1 MEYKVKIRLV
11 CLTLVFAVLLGL
23 YSYRLFDLQVLHPA
37 KRDNNIN
44 TFTYYTRVTA
54 ARGEILDRNGNVLVG
69 NRASYNLIL
78 NNYALFNSDDPNESL
93 RQLVDLCRKRGV
105 EYTDHLPVTHTKPYE
120 YTTEEFSSTW
130 NSYFREFL
138 SQYGWDSDISAAQLI
153 KLMRQ
158 RFRIPDDWAE
168 QEVRDVLGLRY
179 ELDLRYYAAL
189 DYYTLISD
197 VDDEDRS
204 AIMELGVPGLTV
216 ETGTVREYRT
226 QYAAHI
232 LGRIGLMNPE
242 EYEVFK
248 DQGYAMDAYVG
259 KDGLEKAFESE
270 LHGTDGRRVTTVDEG
285 GNIVSQYYS
294 VQPEAGSN
302 IELSIDIDLQLA
314 AEEALEKLI
323 LDLRE
328 NGINAKGEG
337 KDAKG
342 GACVVMDVNTGEILA
357 CASYPT
363 FNIATYSDDFDD
375 LLEDPYAPL
384 YNRALQATYPP
395 GSTFKMATTIAA
407 IDSGTISKYYAVEDK
422 GIYTYY
428 DDYQPKCLYY
438 TNTNGKYTHGII
450 TVMQAL
456 AVSCNYY
463 FYEVGRMTGWRN
475 IDAVAKSLGLG
486 EDSGCELYEETG
498 YRANPETKEMLYGG
512 TDLAVFTGGDTI
524 AMAIGQSENR
534 FTPLQLAVYT
544 SALANRGTRYKATF
558 LKRVISADYETLVK
572 ENKPVVL
579 DQLDISD
586 DAYSAY
592 TEGMRMAVTSTSGTA
607 HNVFGDYDIAVCAK
621 TGTAE
626 HGSAGS
632 DNASYVCFA
641 PANDPKIAVVIY
653 VERGAQGGNL
663 GNVAKSVFDVY
674 FSTESRN
681 DTVVAENVVH

>member
-1 MEYKVKIRLV
+1 MEYKTKVRLIS
-11 CLTLVFAVLLGL
+11 LFLVFALLLGA
-23 YSYRLFDLQVLHPA
+23 YGYRLFDLQVIHA
-37 KRDNNIN
+37 RQGEITAN

-78 NNYALFNSDDPNESL
+78 NNYALFNSSDPNESL
-93 RQLVDLCRKRGV
+93 RQLVSLCRKLDV
-105 EYTDHLPVTHTKPYE
+105 KYIDHLPITQSKPYE
-120 YTTEEFSSTW
+120 YITEEFSSTW
-130 NSYFREFL
+130 NGYFRDFL
-138 SQYGWDSDISAAQLI
+138 SQYGWDADMSAAQII
-153 KLMRQ
+153 KLMRT
-158 RFRIPDDWAE
+158 RFRIPDEWTE

-197 VDDEDRS
+197 VSDEDRS
-204 AIMELGVPGLTV
+204 AIMELGIPGLTV
-216 ETGTVREYRT
+216 ETSTVREYRT
-226 QYAAHI
+226 KYAAHI

-259 KDGLEKAFESE
+259 KDGLEKAFETE
-270 LHGTDGRRVTTVDEG
+270 LHGTDGRRVTTVDED
-285 GNIVSQYYS
+285 GNIVSQYFS
-294 VQPEAGSN
+294 VQPEAGNN
-302 IELSIDIDLQLA
+302 IELSVDIDLQMA
-314 AEEALEKLI
+314 VEEALEKLI

-337 KDAKG
+337 KDAQG
-342 GACVVMDVNTGEILA
+342 GACVVMDVHTGEILA

-363 FNIATYSDDFDD
+363 FDISTYSSDFED

-384 YNRALQATYPP
+384 YNRALQAAYPP

-407 IDSGTISKYYAVEDK
+407 IDSGTVGKYYPVEDK

-438 TNTNGKYTHGII
+438 TNTNGKYTHGVIN
-450 TVMQAL
+450 VMQAL

-463 FYEVGRMTGWRN
+463 FYEVGRMTGWKN
-475 IDAVAKSLGLG
+475 IDAVAKTLGLG
-486 EDSGCELYEETG
+486 EDTGCELSEETG
-498 YRANPETKEMLYGG
+498 YRANPETKEKLYGG
-512 TDLAVFTGGDTI
+512 TDLAVFTGGDTL

-544 SALANRGTRYKATF
+544 SALANRGTRYQATF
-558 LKRVISADYETLVK
+558 LKRVISADYENLLQQQ
-572 ENKPVVL
+572 KPTVL
-579 DQLDISD
+579 DKLEISD
-586 DAYSAY
+586 DAYFAY
-592 TEGMRMAVTSTSGTA
+592 TEGMRMAVTSGSGTA
-607 HNVFGDYDIAVCAK
+607 HGVFGSYDIAVCAK

-626 HGSAGS
+626 HGSTGS
-632 DNASYVCFA
+632 DNASYVCYA
-641 PANDPKIAVVIY
+641 PADDPQIAVVVY

-663 GNVAKSVFDVY
+663 GNVAKAVFDVY
-674 FSTESRN
+674 FSAESAN
-681 DTVVAENVVH
+681 DTVVAEGVVR

>member
-1 MEYKVKIRLV
+1 MEYKTRVRLI
-11 CLTLVFAVLLGL
+11 CLILVFALLLGA
-23 YSYRLFDLQVLHPA
+23 YGYRLFQLQILNGSKSEFSA
-37 KRDNNIN
+37 N
-44 TFTYYTRVTA
+44 TYTYYTRVTA

-69 NRASYNLIL
+69 NRASYNLVI

-93 RQLVDLCRKRGV
+93 RQLVDLCRKLDV

-158 RFRIPDDWAE
+158 RFHIPDDWTE
-168 QEVRDVLGLRY
+168 QEVRDVLGVRY

-197 VDDEDRS
+197 VDDDDRS

-216 ETGTVREYRT
+216 QTGTVREYRT

-242 EYEVFK
+242 EYEYYK
-248 DQGYAMDAYVG
+248 NEDYAMDAYVG
-259 KDGLEKAFESE
+259 KDGLEKAFEPD
-270 LHGTDGRRVTTVDEG
+270 LHGTDGRLVTTVDED

-294 VQPEAGSN
+294 VEPKAGNN

-314 AEEALEKLI
+314 AEEALEKVI
-323 LDLRE
+323 LDLRQ

-337 KDAKG
+337 KDARG

-363 FNIATYSDDFDD
+363 FNIETYSEDFND
-375 LLEDPYAPL
+375 LREDSYAPL
-384 YNRALQATYPP
+384 YNRALLEAYPP
-395 GSTFKMATTIAA
+395 GSTFKMVTTIAA
-407 IDSGTISKYYAVEDK
+407 IDSGTIGKYYPVEDR

-438 TNTNGKYTHGII
+438 TNTNGRYTHGVI
-450 TVMQAL
+450 TVMEAL

-463 FYEVGRMTGWRN
+463 FYEVGRMTGWKN
-475 IDAVAKSLGLG
+475 IDGVAKTLGLG
-486 EDSGCELYEETG
+486 EDTGCELYEETG
-498 YRANPETKEMLYGG
+498 YRANPETKEKLYGG

-558 LKRVISADYETLVK
+558 LRRVISADYETLIQ
-572 ENKPVVL
+572 ENEPVVL
-579 DQLDISD
+579 DRLDISD
-586 DAYSAY
+586 DAYFAY
-592 TEGMRMAVTSTSGTA
+592 TEGMRMAVTSGSGTA
-607 HNVFGDYDIAVCAK
+607 HSVFGSYPIPVCAK

-632 DNASYVCFA
+632 DNASFVCYA
-641 PANDPKIAVVIY
+641 PANDPQIAVVIY
-653 VERGAQGGNL
+653 VECGAQGGNL
-663 GNVAKSVFDVY
+663 GNVAKAIFDVY

-681 DTVVAENVVH
+681 DTVAAENVVR

>member
-1 MEYKVKIRLV
+1 MEYKTRVRLI
-11 CLTLVFAVLLGL
+11 CLILVFALLLGA
-23 YSYRLFDLQVLHPA
+23 YGYRLFQLQILNGSKSEFSA
-37 KRDNNIN
+37 N
-44 TFTYYTRVTA
+44 TYTYYTRVTA

-69 NRASYNLIL
+69 NRASYNLVI

-93 RQLVDLCRKRGV
+93 RQLVDLCRKLDV

-158 RFRIPDDWAE
+158 RFHIPDDWTE
-168 QEVRDVLGLRY
+168 QEVRDVLGVRY

-197 VDDEDRS
+197 VDDDDRS

-216 ETGTVREYRT
+216 QTGTVREYRT

-232 LGRIGLMNPE
+232 LGMIGLMNPE
-242 EYEVFK
+242 EYEYYK
-248 DQGYAMDAYVG
+248 NEDYAMDAYVG
-259 KDGLEKAFESE
+259 KDGLEKAFEPD
-270 LHGTDGRRVTTVDEG
+270 LHGTDGRLVTTVDED

-294 VQPEAGSN
+294 VEPKAGNN

-314 AEEALEKLI
+314 AEEALEKVI
-323 LDLRE
+323 LDLRQ

-337 KDAKG
+337 KDARG

-363 FNIATYSDDFDD
+363 FNIETYSEDFND
-375 LLEDPYAPL
+375 LREDSYAPL
-384 YNRALQATYPP
+384 YNRALLEAYPP
-395 GSTFKMATTIAA
+395 GSTFKMVTTIAA
-407 IDSGTISKYYAVEDK
+407 IDSGTIGKYYPVEDR

-438 TNTNGKYTHGII
+438 TNTNGRYTHGVI
-450 TVMQAL
+450 TVMEAL

-463 FYEVGRMTGWRN
+463 FYEVGRMTGWKN
-475 IDAVAKSLGLG
+475 IDSVAKTLGLG
-486 EDSGCELYEETG
+486 EDTGCELYEETG
-498 YRANPETKEMLYGG
+498 YRANPETKEKLYGG

-558 LKRVISADYETLVK
+558 LRRVISADYETLIQ
-572 ENKPVVL
+572 ENEPVVL
-579 DQLDISD
+579 DRLDISD
-586 DAYSAY
+586 DAYFAY
-592 TEGMRMAVTSTSGTA
+592 TEGMRMAVTSGSGTA
-607 HNVFGDYDIAVCAK
+607 HSVFGSYPIPVCAK

-632 DNASYVCFA
+632 DNASFVCYA
-641 PANDPKIAVVIY
+641 PANDPQIAVVIY
-653 VERGAQGGNL
+653 VECGAQGGNL
-663 GNVAKSVFDVY
+663 GNVAKAIFDVY

-681 DTVVAENVVH
+681 DTVAAEGVVR

>member
-1 MEYKVKIRLV
+1 MEYKTRVRLISLIV
-11 CLTLVFAVLLGL
+11 VFALLIGAFCF
-23 YSYRLFDLQVLHPA
+23 RLFDLQVLNGTKTEYA
-37 KRDNNIN
+37 AN
-44 TFTYYTRVTA
+44 TYTYYTRVTA

-69 NRASYNLIL
+69 NRASYNLVI
-78 NNYALFNSDDPNESL
+78 NNYALFNSDDPNEYL
-93 RQLVDLCRKRGV
+93 RQLVNLCRKLDV
-105 EYTDHLPVTHTKPYE
+105 EFTDHLPVTHTKPYE

-130 NSYFREFL
+130 NGYFRDFL
-138 SQYGWDSDISAAQLI
+138 SQYDWDSDISAAQLI

-158 RFRIPDDWAE
+158 RFHIPDDWTE
-168 QEVRDVLGLRY
+168 QEVRDVLGVRY

-189 DYYTLISD
+189 DYYTLIND
-197 VDDEDRS
+197 VDDDDRS

-216 ETGTVREYRT
+216 QTGTVREYRT

-248 DQGYAMDAYVG
+248 NEGYAMDAYVG

-270 LHGTDGRRVTTVDEG
+270 LHGTDGKLVTTVDED

-294 VQPEAGSN
+294 VEPEAGNN

-314 AEEALEKLI
+314 AEEALEKVI
-323 LDLRE
+323 LDLRQ

-337 KDAKG
+337 KDARG
-342 GACVVMDVNTGEILA
+342 GACVVMDVHTGEILA

-363 FNIATYSDDFDD
+363 FNIETYSEDFND
-375 LLEDPYAPL
+375 LREDSYAPL
-384 YNRALQATYPP
+384 YNRALLEAYPP
-395 GSTFKMATTIAA
+395 GSTFKMVTTIAA
-407 IDSGTISKYYAVEDK
+407 IDSGTVGKYYPVEDR

-438 TNTNGKYTHGII
+438 TNTNGKYTHGVI
-450 TVMQAL
+450 TVMEAL

-463 FYEVGRMTGWRN
+463 FYEVGRMTGWKN
-475 IDAVAKSLGLG
+475 IDGVAKALGLG
-486 EDSGCELYEETG
+486 EDTGCELYEEVG
-498 YRANPETKEMLYGG
+498 YRANPDTKEKLYGG

-558 LKRVISADYETLVK
+558 LRRVISADYETLIQ

-586 DAYSAY
+586 DAYFAY
-592 TEGMRMAVTSTSGTA
+592 TEGMRMAVANGNGTA
-607 HNVFGDYDIAVCAK
+607 HSVFGNYPIPVCAK

-632 DNASYVCFA
+632 DNASFVCYA
-641 PANDPKIAVVIY
+641 PANDPQIAVVVY

-663 GNVAKSVFDVY
+663 GNVAKAVFDVY

-681 DTVVAENVVH
+681 DTVAAEGVVR

>member
-1 MEYKVKIRLV
+1 MEYKTRVRLISLIV
-11 CLTLVFAVLLGL
+11 VFALLIGAFCF
-23 YSYRLFDLQVLHPA
+23 RLFDLQVLNGTKTEYA
-37 KRDNNIN
+37 AN
-44 TFTYYTRVTA
+44 TYTYYTRVTA

-69 NRASYNLIL
+69 NRASYNLVI
-78 NNYALFNSDDPNESL
+78 NNYALFNSDDPNEYL
-93 RQLVDLCRKRGV
+93 RQLVNLCRKLDV
-105 EYTDHLPVTHTKPYE
+105 EFTDHLPVTHTKPYE

-130 NSYFREFL
+130 NGYFRDFL
-138 SQYGWDSDISAAQLI
+138 SQYDWDSDISAAQLI

-158 RFRIPDDWAE
+158 RFHIPDDWTE
-168 QEVRDVLGLRY
+168 QEVRDVLGVRY

-189 DYYTLISD
+189 DYYTLIND
-197 VDDEDRS
+197 VDGDDRS

-216 ETGTVREYRT
+216 QTGTVREYRT

-232 LGRIGLMNPE
+232 LGRIGLMSPE

-248 DQGYAMDAYVG
+248 NEGYAMDAYVG

-270 LHGTDGRRVTTVDEG
+270 LHGTDGKLVTTVDED

-294 VQPEAGSN
+294 VEPEAGNN

-314 AEEALEKLI
+314 AEEALEKVI
-323 LDLRE
+323 LDLRQ

-337 KDAKG
+337 KDARG
-342 GACVVMDVNTGEILA
+342 GACVVMDVHTGEILA

-363 FNIATYSDDFDD
+363 FNIETYSEDFNDLRDDT
-375 LLEDPYAPL
+375 YAPL
-384 YNRALQATYPP
+384 YNRALLEAYPP
-395 GSTFKMATTIAA
+395 GSTFKMVTTIAA
-407 IDSGTISKYYAVEDK
+407 IDSGTIGKYYPVEDR

-438 TNTNGKYTHGII
+438 TNTNGKYTHGVI
-450 TVMQAL
+450 TVMEAL

-463 FYEVGRMTGWRN
+463 FYEVGRMTGWKN
-475 IDAVAKSLGLG
+475 IDGVAKTLGLG
-486 EDSGCELYEETG
+486 EDTGCELYEEIG
-498 YRANPETKEMLYGG
+498 YRANPDTKEKLYGG

-558 LKRVISADYETLVK
+558 LRRVISADYETLIQ

-586 DAYSAY
+586 DAYFAY
-592 TEGMRMAVTSTSGTA
+592 TEGMRMAVANGNGTA
-607 HNVFGDYDIAVCAK
+607 HSVFGNYPIPVCAK

-632 DNASYVCFA
+632 DNASFVCYA
-641 PANDPKIAVVIY
+641 PANDPQIAVVVY

-663 GNVAKSVFDVY
+663 GNVAKAVFDVY

-681 DTVVAENVVH
+681 DTVAAEGVVR

>member
-1 MEYKVKIRLV
+1 MEYKTRVRLISLIV
-11 CLTLVFAVLLGL
+11 VFALLIGAFCF
-23 YSYRLFDLQVLHPA
+23 RLFDLQVLNGTKTEYA
-37 KRDNNIN
+37 AN
-44 TFTYYTRVTA
+44 TYTYYTRVTA

-69 NRASYNLIL
+69 NRASYNLVI
-78 NNYALFNSDDPNESL
+78 NNYALFNSDDPNEYL
-93 RQLVDLCRKRGV
+93 RQLVNLCRKLDV
-105 EYTDHLPVTHTKPYE
+105 EFTDHLPVTHTKPYE

-130 NSYFREFL
+130 NGYFRDFL
-138 SQYGWDSDISAAQLI
+138 SQYDWDSDISAAQLI

-158 RFRIPDDWAE
+158 RFHIPDDWTE
-168 QEVRDVLGLRY
+168 QEVRDVLGVRY

-189 DYYTLISD
+189 DYYTLIND
-197 VDDEDRS
+197 VDDDDRS

-216 ETGTVREYRT
+216 QTGTVREYRT

-248 DQGYAMDAYVG
+248 NEGYAMDAYVG

-270 LHGTDGRRVTTVDEG
+270 LHGTDGKLVTTVDED

-294 VQPEAGSN
+294 VEPEAGNN

-314 AEEALEKLI
+314 AEEALEKVI
-323 LDLRE
+323 LDLRQ

-337 KDAKG
+337 KDARG
-342 GACVVMDVNTGEILA
+342 GACVVMDVHTGEILA

-363 FNIATYSDDFDD
+363 FNIETYSEDFNDLRDDT
-375 LLEDPYAPL
+375 YAPL
-384 YNRALQATYPP
+384 YNRALLEAYPP
-395 GSTFKMATTIAA
+395 GSTFKMVTTIAA
-407 IDSGTISKYYAVEDK
+407 IDSGTIGKYYPVEDR

-438 TNTNGKYTHGII
+438 TNTNGKYTHGVI
-450 TVMQAL
+450 TVMEAL

-463 FYEVGRMTGWRN
+463 FYEVGRMTGWKN
-475 IDAVAKSLGLG
+475 IDGVAKTLGLG
-486 EDSGCELYEETG
+486 EDTGCELYEEVG
-498 YRANPETKEMLYGG
+498 YRANPDTKEKLYGG

-558 LKRVISADYETLVK
+558 LRRVISADYETLIQ

-579 DQLDISD
+579 DQLNISD
-586 DAYSAY
+586 DACFAY
-592 TEGMRMAVTSTSGTA
+592 TEGMRMAVANGNGTA
-607 HNVFGDYDIAVCAK
+607 HSVFGNYPIPVCAK

-632 DNASYVCFA
+632 DNASFVCYA
-641 PANDPKIAVVIY
+641 PANDPQIAVVVY

-663 GNVAKSVFDVY
+663 GNVAKAVFDVY

-681 DTVVAENVVH
+681 DTVAAENVVR

>member
-1 MEYKVKIRLV
+1 MSYKIKFRLIS
-11 CLTLVFAVLLGL
+11 LLLVVVILFGL
-23 YSYRLFDLQVLHPA
+23 YCYRLFDLQVLNA
-37 KRDNNIN
+37 KEIDLSAN

-69 NRASYNLIL
+69 NRASYNLII
-78 NNYALFNSDDPNESL
+78 NNYALFNSSDPNESL
-93 RQLVDLCRKRGV
+93 RQLVNLCQKLNV
-105 EYTDHLPVTHTKPYE
+105 DYNDHLPITQSKPYE
-120 YTTEEFSSTW
+120 YITEEFSSTW
-130 NSYFREFL
+130 NGYFRQFL
-138 SQYGWDSDISAAQLI
+138 SQYGWDSDISAAQVI
-153 KLMRQ
+153 KLMRS
-158 RFRIPDDWAE
+158 RFHIPDDWTE
-168 QEVRDVLGLRY
+168 QEVRAVLGLRY

-197 VDDEDRS
+197 VSDEDRS

-232 LGRIGLMNPE
+232 LGRIGLMNAE
-242 EYEVFK
+242 EYEVLK
-248 DQGYAMDAYVG
+248 DEGYAMDAYVG

-270 LHGTDGRRVTTVDEG
+270 LHGTDGRRVTTVDED

-294 VQPEAGSN
+294 VAPEAGN
-302 IELSIDIDLQLA
+302 NVELSIDIDLQMA
-314 AEEALEKLI
+314 AEEALEKVI

-337 KDAKG
+337 KDAQG
-342 GACVVMDVNTGEILA
+342 GACVVMNVNTGEILA

-363 FNIATYSDDFDD
+363 FNIETYSEDFND
-375 LLEDPYAPL
+375 LLEDAYAPL
-384 YNRALQATYPP
+384 YNRALQAAYPP

-407 IDSGTISKYYAVEDK
+407 IDSGTVGKYFPVEDR

-438 TNTNGKYTHGII
+438 TNTGGKYTHGVIN
-450 TVMQAL
+450 VMEAL

-463 FYEVGRMTGWRN
+463 FYEVGRLTGWKY
-475 IDAVAKSLGLG
+475 IDSVAKSLGLG
-486 EDSGCELYEETG
+486 EDTGCELAEEIG
-498 YRANPETKEMLYGG
+498 YRANPETKEKLYGG

-544 SALANRGTRYKATF
+544 SALANRGTRYQATF
-558 LKRVISADYETLVK
+558 LKRVISADYESLVEEK
-572 ENKPVVL
+572 VPTVL
-579 DQLDISD
+579 DKLEISD
-586 DAYSAY
+586 DAYFAY
-592 TEGMRMAVTSTSGTA
+592 TTGMRMAVTEGNGTA
-607 HNVFGDYDIAVCAK
+607 NKVFGDYNIAVCAK

-626 HGSAGS
+626 HGSTGS
-632 DNASYVCFA
+632 DNASYVCYA
-641 PANDPKIAVVIY
+641 PANNPELAVVVY

-663 GNVAKSVFDVY
+663 GNVAKAVFDVY

-681 DTVVAENVVH
+681 DTVSAEGVVR